1 MAKIKVNDNL
11 VNILNYINTAEVKIS
26 YTELLQYV
34 IDYDMYAEFYYNQMI
49 IIKLIDEHNL
59 NILQKEKEKGVK
71 NET

>member
-1 MAKIKVNDNL
+1 MKIKVNDNL
-11 VNILNYINTAEVKIS
+11 VNILNYINTSEVVIS

-49 IIKLIDEHNL
+49 ILKLVDEHNQ
-59 NILQKEKEKGVK
+59 NIKLKGGIK